1 MSPCG
6 LEPRSSVSELDR
18 QTIGL
23 FKCFQYVPSA
33 TIFKRISLRIA
44 KQIGRQKIFF
54 GIVTKKTPPKT
65 QPVPP
70 LLSPPLI
77 LFLPH
82 NFSNPNR
89 RHRDTTAVDD
99 LPPRPGTSPPPLGH
113 IRRRR
118 PASSTRYLT
127 AAPLPLIASMSCVV
141 ADFTRR
147 IPLYLIAI
155 RISLAPST

>member
-1 MSPCG
+1 LGAKKHVSP
-6 LEPRSSVSELDR
+6 SSLK
-18 QTIGL
+18 QTLLIL
-23 FKCFQYVPSA
+23 YLPHSSSFSP
-33 TIFKRISLRIA
+33 TIFSK
-44 KQIGRQKIFF
+44 
-54 GIVTKKTPPKT
+54 
-65 QPVPP
+65 
-70 LLSPPLI
+70 
-77 LFLPH
+77 
-82 NFSNPNR
+82 PNR
-89 RHRDTTAVDD
+89 RRRDTTAVDD

-118 PASSTRYLT
+118 PAPSTRYLT